1 MTQSVKLGIVSV
13 VLLAST
19 LIPPFSNWRYPITFA
34 CVGLSGL
41 LGLLAA
47 RQGSG
52 WWLAVPGVII
62 GGLAC
67 GLYLGFHSF

>member
-1 MTQSVKLGIVSV
+1 MTRSVKLGTVSV

-47 RQGSG
+47 RQGSK
-52 WWLAVPGVII
+52 WWLAIPGMIV
-62 GGLAC
+62 GGVAF
-67 GLYLGFHSF
+67 GLYLGFQTG

>member
-1 MTQSVKLGIVSV
+1 MTQSVKLGTVRV

-19 LIPPFSNWRYPITFA
+19 LIPPFSNWRYPIAFA

-47 RQGSG
+47 QQGSK
-52 WWLAVPGVII
+52 WWLTIPGMII
-62 GGLAC
+62 GGLAL